1 MKTNT
6 RLITPQYKKE
16 LRKINNRIDGLFKE
30 VQELRGM
37 LYRIFN
43 DEEEV

>member
-6 RLITPQYKKE
+6 RTITPQYKRE
-16 LRKINNRIDGLFKE
+16 LKKINKRIDDLFKE

-37 LYRIFN
+37 LYRIF
-43 DEEEV
+43 DEEEEE